1 MPREQLGVQGRRPVK
16 DWALQALGVTASLA
30 LRALGLPWDR
40 LEEGAIVSLSEL
52 EEGAVVSLSE
62 QLPLDPLTRS
72 PCGHPGSG
80 HSTACPFCRT
90 RSRGS
95 RCTAGKWSEQGE
107 NNGVGVTMFFAV
119 SLVHTA
125 WLATCCV
132 LHIRDLSSPP

>member
-16 DWALQALGVTASLA
+16 DWAFQAPGVTASLA
-30 LRALGLPWDR
+30 LGALGLPWDR
-40 LEEGAIVSLSEL
+40 LEKG
-52 EEGAVVSLSE
+52 GVVSLSE

-72 PCGHPGSG
+72 RCGHPESG
-80 HSTACPFCRT
+80 HSTTRPFCRAG
-90 RSRGS
+90 SRGS

-107 NNGVGVTMFFAV
+107 DNGVWVTTFSAV